1 MDDNNM
7 TMLKESQ
14 SEWGLKLLRII
25 MPHITDGIHA
35 MFTESKTICDATDE
49 KEKYLM
55 TFQNILSRVPKWN
68 NEIVLKETKRIEEES
83 GCTYLEDLITC
94 VHIAHLKMLSSIRT
108 GKTQKKIEINI
119 PKLPQFIHSVY
130 INISREMYSNVYLF
144 DPATTSLAVQKNKE
158 RIKEIIRQT
167 ILNTIRDNIPVEQL
181 LKCYLDETTEIIDG
195 PKKSKEDKDKERE
208 KEKEKER
215 ERNLRFSETNMAI
228 SVDNEESVYVPQE
241 EKEKDPDEPV
251 LRILDNADPIVVED
265 LTPKEPKLDI
275 MELKEEILVPEVK
288 KEPEIVLDI
297 EELK

>member
-7 TMLKESQ
+7 AMLKESQ

-25 MPHITDGIHA
+25 LPHITDGIQA
-35 MFTESKTICDATDE
+35 MFTEGKSICDATE
-49 KEKYLM
+49 EQEKYLM

-108 GKTQKKIEINI
+108 GKSQKKIEINI
-119 PKLPQFIHSVY
+119 PKLPNFIHSVY

-144 DPATTSLAVQKNKE
+144 DPTLPSLVVQKNKE

-181 LKCYLDETTEIIDG
+181 LKAYLDETTELMDE
-195 PKKSKEDKDKERE
+195 PKKKKEDKDKE
-208 KEKEKER
+208 KEKEKGI
-215 ERNLRFSETNMAI
+215 RFSETNMAM
-228 SVDNEESVYVPQE
+228 SVDNEESVYVTPQE
-241 EKEKDPDEPV
+241 EPAMKIMDVCLDPLP
-251 LRILDNADPIVVED
+251 VED
-265 LTPKEPKLDI
+265 LTPKQVPVEP
-275 MELKEEILVPEVK
+275 ELPIELPIEILEVKEEPVK

-297 EELK
+297 VELI